1 MSQYKLKEGKDV
13 RQPVVQRTEI
23 NVYVPVLLIC
33 FAMAFLIWLYVVGLS
48 RITSDVLNP
57 ETVTTVAEESTA
69 GEPAEGETAES
80 DTTETPPTE
89 ICTPWGDFL
98 L

>member
-1 MSQYKLKEGKDV
+1 MSQYKLKEGKNV

-33 FAMAFLIWLYVVGLS
+33 FALAFLSWLYVVGLS

-57 ETVTTVAEESTA
+57 ETVTTAAEEPTQ
-69 GEPAEGETAES
+69 GEPSE
-80 DTTETPPTE
+80 TETSEATPAE
-89 ICTPWGDFL
+89 VCTPLGEL
-98 L
+98 RL

>member
-1 MSQYKLKEGKDV
+1 MSQYKLKEGKNV

-33 FAMAFLIWLYVVGLS
+33 FAMAFLSWLYVVGLS
-48 RITSDVLNP
+48 RITSEVLNP
-57 ETVTTVAEESTA
+57 ETVTTVVEEPTQ
-69 GEPAEGETAES
+69 GEPTES

-89 ICTPWGDFL
+89 VCTPWEEFRL
-98 L
+98 